1 MHIPGS
7 GGSMPA
13 PIVYPAQPPR
23 YDYLGDDDVGANDV
37 DENQVGQQAN
47 IVLDQDQHGYL

>member
-13 PIVYPAQPPR
+13 PIVYRAQRPR
-23 YDYLGDDDVGANDV
+23 YDYLGDDDVGDNDV